1 MHFWMNTS
9 GRPHAAAQAWPA
21 PAPLPLRID
30 VQLPADTLEQELD
43 ALQARLQRPGDP
55 LHGLPG
61 RDFGPPDLLLRQ
73 RQADGE
79 LYLYVEDIARGRLAG
94 YTVFNRLI
102 ELDRRADR
110 HLRAPHS
117 RYRAAYQR
125 RGLAGALYRW
135 VLRESGW
142 CLISGARQSE
152 GARALW
158 QALMREHDW
167 GYVSLR
173 EKCLKALG
181 QALTDAALQQDL
193 HTRCLL
199 LGRGWTWAGL
209 GRHASL
215 SPLAEQLP
223 PAS

>member
-1 MHFWMNTS
+1 MS
-9 GRPHAAAQAWPA
+9 AAADRLPA
-21 PAPLPLRID
+21 PRPLPLRTD
-30 VQLPADTLEQELD
+30 VQLPPEELERELD

-73 RQADGE
+73 RMADGE
-79 LYLYVEDIARGRLAG
+79 LYLYVEDIARQRLAG
-94 YTVFNRLI
+94 YTVFNRLV

-135 VLRESGW
+135 ALRESGW

-152 GARALW
+152 GAHALW
-158 QALMREHDW
+158 LALSREHDW
-167 GYVSLR
+167 GYVDLR
-173 EKCLKALG
+173 HKRLQALG
-181 QALTDAALQQDL
+181 RALDGPQQREDL

-199 LGRGWTWAGL
+199 LGRGWSWDGLARHAGL
-209 GRHASL
+209 H
-215 SPLAEQLP
+215 LP
-223 PAS
+223 AAGC